1 MHRAESIPTNET
13 YPLANIRLDRIN
25 QSRPDD
31 PICLPSTSKK
41 NKLTRSISVS
51 GQNTNRSERIN
62 DLKRWINIFTVLCST
77 LIKL

>member
-41 NKLTRSISVS
+41 K
-51 GQNTNRSERIN
+51 TNSPDQFQFLDRIQI
-62 DLKRWINIFTVLCST
+62 DLKG
-77 LIKL
+77 